1 MQQER
6 VTFTIDIYD
15 EEINRIFITKNY
27 YVHTKEKYMPRDEEL
42 EGNTIK
48 NVYGMI
54 YTLKTD
60 EEIRAPD
67 LKKKPQRQQGVTLER
82 AITEFLKAIK
92 DVGGYDVEYGDNKY
106 SITPRNPKEV
116 LRNFQIKLD
125 RKPPSVAPVRRK
137 LTRSEIEENKY
148 QNSVLAIGNKI
159 KRLSRELQLPKNNS
173 KREKIQAKINEL
185 RYDLK
190 LMEEKRLRKIADDAR
205 RVMGGMGS
213 KTSKNYKNRRW
224 RASRYG
230 GASRGIRRGGKKG
243 YGGGRGRLF
252 EELKF

>member
-106 SITPRNPKEV
+106 
-116 LRNFQIKLD
+116 
-125 RKPPSVAPVRRK
+125 
-137 LTRSEIEENKY
+137 
-148 QNSVLAIGNKI
+148 
-159 KRLSRELQLPKNNS
+159 LSL
-173 KREKIQAKINEL
+173 IHI
-185 RYDLK
+185 
-190 LMEEKRLRKIADDAR
+190 
-205 RVMGGMGS
+205 
-213 KTSKNYKNRRW
+213 
-224 RASRYG
+224 
-230 GASRGIRRGGKKG
+230 
-243 YGGGRGRLF
+243 
-252 EELKF
+252 